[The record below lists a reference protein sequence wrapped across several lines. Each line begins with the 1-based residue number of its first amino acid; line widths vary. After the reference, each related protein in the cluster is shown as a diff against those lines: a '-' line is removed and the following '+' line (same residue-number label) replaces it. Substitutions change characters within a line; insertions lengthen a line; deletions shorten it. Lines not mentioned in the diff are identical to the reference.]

1 MQRKQLNCKRNFRH
15 KKREL
20 NLIGSAHVLGGA
32 LVGNTAGASRP
43 CGVRNAAHCSAERTV
58 LPLSSQKVRCR
69 DGYVNTPAQG
79 GGIGALVGN
88 RTQICGS
95 GGHRSIRYTTSAYLL
110 YLLFRVGRRGIPG
123 AISEGMYGARR
134 SVCVRGQSAAA
145 YRPSS
150 RSRRPSQHSPPA
162 FRFLPTDIYFTR
174 FCAVCQGKSARV
186 RTNAALFCFPSRSVG
201 VYCVLSRSSARA
213 ANCPRDCG

>member
-1 MQRKQLNCKRNFRH
+1 MQRKPLNCKRNFRH

-20 NLIGSAHVLGGA
+20 NLIGPAHVLGGA

-110 YLLFRVGRRGIPG
+110 YLLFRVGCRGIPG
-123 AISEGMYGARR
+123 AISGE
-134 SVCVRGQSAAA
+134 C
-145 YRPSS
+145 
-150 RSRRPSQHSPPA
+150 
-162 FRFLPTDIYFTR
+162 T
-174 FCAVCQGKSARV
+174 ARV
-186 RTNAALFCFPSRSVG
+186 EASACAGKAPPHIDRRHDRADRRNIRRRHSDCCRQIYILP
-201 VYCVLSRSSARA
+201 VLSPSVKE
-213 ANCPRDCG
+213 NPHG